1 MKDTDYNSATKL
13 EDILE
18 ISSKDWSDST
28 KARNDALM
36 ELAAD
41 SESVSELGVNQ
52 GTSFSFL
59 MLQNPKKIV
68 GVDITLKKW
77 KYGLKY
83 KPLEPLALEYIERN
97 PMEYITFEG
106 SSHNPSSVFKVDM
119 LHIDSFHSASHLSK
133 ELDLH
138 ASYINKYI
146 AFHDIKQNDYELWK
160 VIEKFLNNNKQW
172 ELKTFYDEGKCG
184 FVTIKRL

>member
-68 GVDITLKKW
+68 GVDITLKNGNMV
-77 KYGLKY
+77 Y
-83 KPLEPLALEYIERN
+83 N
-97 PMEYITFEG
+97 
-106 SSHNPSSVFKVDM
+106 
-119 LHIDSFHSASHLSK
+119 
-133 ELDLH
+133 
-138 ASYINKYI
+138 IN
-146 AFHDIKQNDYELWK
+146 L
-160 VIEKFLNNNKQW
+160 LN
-172 ELKTFYDEGKCG
+172 L
-184 FVTIKRL
+184 